1 MNVREFGEEGKPV
14 IILLHGGGLSWWNY
28 REEAAILQQ
37 DFHVV
42 IPLLDGHAGSDRHF
56 TSIEESAAALCRYIG
71 ARFNSSVLAIGGL
84 SLGGQILVEMLS
96 QAPGICRYALIE
108 SALVIPM
115 PVTGR
120 MIGPAVRMSY
130 GLIRQRWFARL
141 QFAQLRMKPE
151 LFEEY
156 YEDSC
161 RISREDLTAILRSS
175 SSYAVKGSLK
185 ETAAKAIIAVGGRE
199 QRKMLKS
206 AALLHQ
212 SIPGS
217 TMLVLPGYEHG
228 ALSLSH
234 AARYAELLRAGM
246 KERSAEKET
255 GNG

>member
-56 TSIEESAAALCRYIG
+56 TSIEESAAALCGYIRE
-71 ARFNSSVLAIGGL
+71 RFGGSVLAIGGL
-84 SLGGQILVEMLS
+84 SLGGQILTEMLS
-96 QAPGICRYALIE
+96 QAPDICRYALIE

-115 PVTGR
+115 PTGAG
-120 MIGPAVRMSY
+120 MIGPAVWLSY

-141 QFAQLRMKPE
+141 QFEQLRMKPA
-151 LFEEY
+151 LFEKY
-156 YEDSC
+156 FEDSC
-161 RISREDLTAILRSS
+161 RISRKDLTAILRSN
-175 SSYAVKGSLK
+175 SSYAVKDALRD
-185 ETAAKAIIAVGGRE
+185 TAADVLIAVGGKE
-199 QRKMLKS
+199 QRRMLKS
-206 AALLHQ
+206 AALLHL

-217 TMLVLPGYEHG
+217 TMLVLRGYEHG
-228 ALSLSH
+228 ELSLSH
-234 AARYAELLRAGM
+234 AERYAELLRAEIRKNSA
-246 KERSAEKET
+246 KEAV